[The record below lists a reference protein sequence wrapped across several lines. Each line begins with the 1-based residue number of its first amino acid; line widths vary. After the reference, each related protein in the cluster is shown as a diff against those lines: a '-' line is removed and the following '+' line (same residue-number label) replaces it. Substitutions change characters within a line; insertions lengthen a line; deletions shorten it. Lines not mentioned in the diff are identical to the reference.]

1 MSRIARS
8 QTATSPKL
16 EQLRVMIV
24 SAFFVGMAA
33 GVLLALGWDVA
44 FPGYHPATID
54 TDILVKEAPAIAE
67 PAS

>member
-1 MSRIARS
+1 MPRIARNEKV
-8 QTATSPKL
+8 TGPKVD
-16 EQLRVMIV
+16 QLRMMIV

-54 TDILVKEAPAIAE
+54 TDILVKEAPAVAE